1 LTISHFNDN
10 LSKKGDVNLKDRIR
24 KLRKNL
30 DLTQQEFAD
39 RLGTKRN
46 TIANYEIGRNEPSN
60 SVFTLI
66 CREFNVNEEW
76 LRTGE
81 GEMFNVLLE
90 EDEYF
95 AAATEISND
104 NDTFAMNAIIEYWK
118 LDRASKDAIRNYLTK
133 LVYKGKEDEQV

>member
-1 LTISHFNDN
+1 MHIR
-10 LSKKGDVNLKDRIR
+10 LKQ
-24 KLRKNL
+24 LRKFL
-30 DLTQQEFAD
+30 DLTQREFGE
-39 RLGTKRN
+39 RIGVKGN
-46 TIANYEIGRNEPSN
+46 TVAQYEMGRNEPID
-60 SVFTLI
+60 SVFNLI
-66 CREFNVNEEW
+66 CREFNVNPEW
-76 LRTGE
+76 LRTGV

-118 LDRASKDAIRNYLTK
+118 LDRASKDAIRNYITK

>member
-1 LTISHFNDN
+1 M
-10 LSKKGDVNLKDRIR
+10 KDRIR

-66 CREFNVNEEW
+66 CREFNVNPEW
-76 LRTGE
+76 LRNGE
-81 GEMFNVLLE
+81 GDMFNVVLE

-95 AAATEISND
+95 AAATEIAND

-118 LDRASKDAIRNYLTK
+118 LDRASKDAIKNYIMSLADICK
-133 LVYKGKEDEQV
+133 KDEQA